1 MEYYTPKVSSCTFG
15 TTPSNPP
22 LYFPIPGQL
31 SMCFCHY
38 RLVRISRI
46 LCKWILV
53 WFLLFLIIIFRSIYV
68 VLCTTINIFLLG
80 SSISLYRYIK
90 IYLFTFHGR
99 LDYFSFWQI
108 WIEVRSKFMNKS
120 LCEQMLL
127 FLLGKHPEVEL
138 LDGVSAVHFTFKNCL
153 FYSVFTI
160 FLFHNIWES
169 SFLTNIQYDQ
179 AFKILVILQVHT
191 IISFL
196 LNLYFLNY

>member
-1 MEYYTPKVSSCTFG
+1 
-15 TTPSNPP
+15 
-22 LYFPIPGQL
+22 
-31 SMCFCHY
+31 
-38 RLVRISRI
+38 
-46 LCKWILV
+46 
-53 WFLLFLIIIFRSIYV
+53 
-68 VLCTTINIFLLG
+68 
-80 SSISLYRYIK
+80 
-90 IYLFTFHGR
+90 
-99 LDYFSFWQI
+99 
-108 WIEVRSKFMNKS
+108 MNKS

-169 SFLTNIQYDQ
+169 SFLTNTQYDQ